1 MRSCAGFEMEG
12 NHSPRN
18 VGSLLMLEKPGT
30 GILPRITVYG
40 PFFAKGKSV
49 MESERLWIQEKEQ
62 IKSEGGS
69 KERLKASL
77 VLGGKSEANIILC
90 GDTD

>member
-1 MRSCAGFEMEG
+1 
-12 NHSPRN
+12 
-18 VGSLLMLEKPGT
+18 
-30 GILPRITVYG
+30 
-40 PFFAKGKSV
+40 

-77 VLGGKSEANIILC
+77 VLGGKSEAHIILC
-90 GDTD
+90 GDTDEERIRWNPEKCWLP